1 MSFAI
6 GDWVQGS
13 DSPEF
18 DMTARGAVGYYIRTR
33 RTGSYPVDYLIGP
46 EIEGKIW
53 GAYKHIRKVTKA
65 EGREIVKGW
74 REARQERWYSQTPKG
89 EQIRAFL
96 REEARRRRATCD
108 PTLICP
114 EPAETDCSDEPP
126 ENMLAPL

>member
-18 DMTARGAVGYYIRTR
+18 DMTARGAVGYYLKTR
-33 RTGSYPVDYLIGP
+33 RTKGFAEYLIGP
-46 EIEGKIW
+46 ELEGKIW
-53 GAYKHIRKVTKA
+53 GAYLHIRKVTKA
-65 EGREIVKGW
+65 EGREVVKGW
-74 REARQERWYSQTPKG
+74 REARQERWYRGTPIG

-96 REEARRRRATCD
+96 RSEAQRRTTCD

-114 EPAETDCSDEPP
+114 EPAETDCSEPP
-126 ENMLAPL
+126 TENMLAT